1 MTVTSEIGTTSLRT
15 LLEQGVRT
23 RPEGVAL
30 SGGTERVSWSEL
42 RDRARRVADA
52 LVRDGVTPDD
62 RVVVVAKNDLRFFD
76 VLFGCALAGA
86 VLVPLN
92 WRLEVE
98 ELAAAVRDADAV
110 TVFVDRHGVAA
121 ADAVATSV
129 GRVVLF
135 DGDDRWP
142 SLAAWRGEARDPGVR
157 REPEDVVLQLYTS
170 GTTGR
175 PKGAMFAGTNLQVLL
190 DDVSRAWGF
199 TDQDVSLVCMP
210 LFHMGGLAW
219 ALCSLARGARAVI
232 AGDFVPDGILDVVA
246 TEQVTMAFCVP
257 TMLSALVA
265 APRAR
270 ELTSSLRQMVYS
282 GSPIGREGLARA
294 MATLGCDF
302 VQIYGLTEA
311 TGAFAQLSAAEHRDG
326 GSAVLGSAGRPY
338 PWVEV
343 VVVEPGTLDPVGEG
357 EVGEFVTRS
366 AQNMVG
372 YWRRPEET
380 ASTLAEGGWLRTG
393 DLGRQDVEGRLHLV
407 DRAKDM
413 VISGGENIYP
423 AEVEKVLATHPDVA
437 ECAVIGVPDE
447 RWGETVKALVV
458 PVAGTS
464 PDPGDV
470 IAFTRGRM
478 ATFKC
483 PTSVD
488 VVESLPRTATGKVVK
503 AVLRE
508 PYWKGHERR
517 VH

>member
-1 MTVTSEIGTTSLRT
+1 MTSEIGTTSLRA
-15 LLEQGVRT
+15 LLERCL
-23 RPEGVAL
+23 RAHPERVAL
-30 SGGTERVSWSEL
+30 CSGAERVSWGEL

-52 LVRDGVTPDD
+52 LVRDGVAPDD

-76 VLFGCALAGA
+76 ILFGCALAGA

-92 WRLEVE
+92 WRLEAE

-110 TVFVDRHGVAA
+110 AVFVDRHGVAA
-121 ADAVATSV
+121 AEAVATSV
-129 GRVVLF
+129 SRVVLF

-142 SLAAWRGEARDPGVR
+142 SLAAWRGEARDPGLR

-199 TDQDVSLVCMP
+199 TDRDVSLVCMP
-210 LFHMGGLAW
+210 LFHMRGLAW

-232 AGDFVPDGILDVVA
+232 AADFVPDDILDVVA
-246 TEQVTMAFCVP
+246 AEQVTMAFCVP

-326 GSAVLGSAGRPY
+326 GSAILGSAGRPY

-343 VVVEPGTLDPVGEG
+343 AVVEPGTLDPVGEG

-372 YWRRPEET
+372 YWRRPDET

-393 DLGRQDVEGRLHLV
+393 DLGRQDTEGRLHLV

-413 VISGGENIYP
+413 VISGGENVYP

-458 PVAGTS
+458 PVAGAS
-464 PDPGDV
+464 PDPDDV
-470 IAFTRGRM
+470 IAFTRAHL

-508 PYWKGHERR
+508 PYWQGHERR
-517 VH
+517 IH